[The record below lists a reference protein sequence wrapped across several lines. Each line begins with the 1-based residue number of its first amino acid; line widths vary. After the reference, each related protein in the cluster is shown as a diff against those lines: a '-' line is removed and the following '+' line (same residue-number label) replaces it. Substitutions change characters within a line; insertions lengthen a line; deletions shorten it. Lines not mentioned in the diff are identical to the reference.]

1 MNTEN
6 FENVMG
12 HDNFVWWIG
21 VIEDR
26 FDDQLTGGMR
36 YRVRIFNAHTPDLNK
51 VPTKD
56 LPWAIPLCSPNGSFS
71 TSAAR
76 EGDWAFGFYTDGMSK
91 QAPVVIGIF
100 PRIVQPQNTSN
111 GGAFTDQAKLYN
123 SNITEDQVKNTTPV
137 SPSFAPAT
145 NPRRIGF
152 STIPALSYTYT
163 GTMVEYSDNTRAH
176 VCDITNEIRLSAAIE
191 FIKNL
196 QIFTTIRTALESAST
211 AAAASPIATQI
222 LSAIKCLREY
232 LKTIREIIKIV
243 NVVINEIIGVL
254 RIIRAMI
261 AWILSLPAR
270 LKALLQACLAELY
283 GAIASAIGSAAGGVS
298 QTQIAQQAIGLYQ
311 DTITTIGDAVNV
323 IAASE
328 TAINETTSL
337 VDPKSYGRP

>member
-26 FDDQLTGGMR
+26 FDDELTGGMR
-36 YRVRIFNAHTPDLNK
+36 YKVRIFNSHTPDLSK
-51 VPTKD
+51 IPTKD
-56 LPWAIPLCSPNGSFS
+56 LPWAIPLCSPNGSFN

-76 EGDWAFGFYTDGMSK
+76 EGDWVFGFYTDGMSK

-111 GGAFTDQAKLYN
+111 GGAFTDQAKLFN
-123 SNITEDQVKNTTPV
+123 SDVTEQQLQQTTPV
-137 SPSFAPAT
+137 SPVNAPAT
-145 NPRRIGF
+145 NTRRIGY
-152 STIPALSYTYT
+152 STIPAVSYTYT
-163 GTMVEYSDNTRAH
+163 GTMIEYSDNNRAH

-196 QIFTTIRTALESAST
+196 EIFKTIRTALESASDS
-211 AAAASPIATQI
+211 AAASPIVTQI
-222 LSAIKCLREY
+222 ISAVKCLREY

-243 NVVINEIIGVL
+243 NVVLNEIIGVL
-254 RIIRAMI
+254 RTIRAMI

-270 LKALLQACLAELY
+270 LLALLQGCLAELY
-283 GAIASAIGSAAGGVS
+283 SAIASAISSSVGDLS
-298 QTQIAQQAIGLYQ
+298 QTQVVQQVVGLYQ
-311 DTITTIGDAVNV
+311 DTVSTVGDA
-323 IAASE
+323 IQLTASAQ
-328 TAINETTSL
+328 TVANETKSL